1 LIGMKDSTQKP
12 SAGRPR
18 GFDAEKALDGAMR
31 VFWQKGFDGASL
43 TDLTDAMGINRPSM
57 YAAFGNK
64 EELYSKT
71 MERYVEART
80 QHLGEHLGAPTSRE
94 SVELVLRD
102 AVARFTDPNNPN
114 GGCFGMQGAMTCA
127 NLSPELKEHIEDM
140 HVALEKALR
149 QRFSR
154 AIDDGELPRGSAT
167 DLARFYAVIY
177 QGLAFQAK
185 AGSGRKELYRV
196 VDIALEKWPR
206 PSSKGSKAS
215 SAR

>member
-1 LIGMKDSTQKP
+1 MKDSTQKT
-12 SAGRPR
+12 STGRPR
-18 GFDAEKALDGAMR
+18 GFDTEKALDGAMR

-64 EELYSKT
+64 EELYSRT
-71 MERYVEART
+71 MERYVEARS
-80 QHLGEHLGAPTSRE
+80 QHLGEYLGAATARE

-102 AVARFTDPNNPN
+102 AAMRFTDPNNPN
-114 GGCFGMQGAMTCA
+114 AGCFGMQGAMTCA
-127 NLSPELKEHIEDM
+127 DVSPELKEHIEDM

-149 QRFSR
+149 QRFSH
-154 AIDDGELPRGSAT
+154 AINDGELPPGSAA

-185 AGSGRKELYRV
+185 AGTGRKELYRV
-196 VDIALEKWPR
+196 VDMALKKWPR
-206 PSSKGSKAS
+206 PPSKSSRAP

>member
-1 LIGMKDSTQKP
+1 
-12 SAGRPR
+12 
-18 GFDAEKALDGAMR
+18 MR

-64 EELYSKT
+64 EELYSRT
-71 MERYVEART
+71 MERYVKARS
-80 QHLGEHLGAPTSRE
+80 QHLGEYLGASTSRE

-102 AVARFTDPNNPN
+102 AVTRFTDPNNPS
-114 GGCFGMQGAMTCA
+114 GGCFGMQGAMACA
-127 NLSPELKEHIEDM
+127 DLSLQLKEHIEEM

-154 AIDDGELPRGSAT
+154 AIDDGELPRGSAA

-185 AGSGRKELYRV
+185 AGAGRKELYRV
-196 VDIALEKWPR
+196 VDMALEKWPR
-206 PSSKGSKAS
+206 LSVPGALV
-215 SAR
+215 

>member
-1 LIGMKDSTQKP
+1 MKDSTQK
-12 SAGRPR
+12 SAAGRPR
-18 GFDAEKALDGAMR
+18 GFDAEKALDDATR
-31 VFWQKGFDGASL
+31 VFWRKGFDGASL

-71 MERYVEART
+71 MERYVEARS
-80 QHLGEHLGAPTSRE
+80 QHLGKYLGTPTSRE

-102 AVARFTDPNNPN
+102 AVTRFTDPNNPN

-127 NLSPELKEHIEDM
+127 DVSPQLKEHIEDM

-154 AIDDGELPRGSAT
+154 AIDDGELPRGSAA

-185 AGSGRKELYRV
+185 AGGGRRELNRV
-196 VDIALEKWPR
+196 VDMALEKWPR
-206 PSSKGSKAS
+206 PPSRVSKAS
-215 SAR
+215 SSR